1 MKIIKINST
10 LKIITMNSAV
20 LRCVDEIKF
29 VGDPT
34 WVSYEKIRIKFQ
46 VCFLL
51 RLGSFQNRQGTM

>member
-34 WVSYEKIRIKFQ
+34 
-46 VCFLL
+46 
-51 RLGSFQNRQGTM
+51 